1 MQVGE
6 DGDEGEEEGGPKTE
20 VMLLLALLLDG
31 FYGFFS
37 IVGCYVFFHC
47 RKLCLFHCLM
57 LCLFQI

>member
-37 IVGCYVFFHC
+37 LSDAMFFFHC
-47 RKLCLFHCLM
+47 RMLCLFHCLM
-57 LCLFQI
+57 LCLLQI